1 MTFINPWDE
10 RFIYKIQFTLPSQ
23 PERLF
28 TRTIIE
34 KDLFDEE
41 TITKRWLRVF
51 PETRVENVYFT
62 NEAMEM
68 NERKYKALIN
78 KK

>member
-1 MTFINPWDE
+1 MDE
-10 RFIYKIQFTLPSQ
+10 RFIYKIQFTLPNQ

-28 TRTIIE
+28 TQTIIE

-41 TITKRWLRVF
+41 TITKRWFHVF
-51 PETRVENVYFT
+51 PETHVENVSFT

-68 NERKYKALIN
+68 NERKFGALIN